1 VVARLPE
8 LSTKKVAQRQTTE
21 TELLEQSLC
30 FLLIS
35 HHSFFL
41 FCFVDL
47 EEKKKE
53 VRRRFTV
60 DY

>member
-1 VVARLPE
+1 MSSKYYL
-8 LSTKKVAQRQTTE
+8 
-21 TELLEQSLC
+21 
-30 FLLIS
+30 
-35 HHSFFL
+35 FFV

-60 DY
+60 DYYSVVLCLGVLSNREREREAIFGEKQTIHL